1 LKLLEDK
8 YKIKKKEIQNNES
21 ELEKARQDREELE
34 KDNKGKTSEI
44 ASIKDSIEEKR
55 KRKEA
60 LQNELQVLKK

>member
-1 LKLLEDK
+1 
-8 YKIKKKEIQNNES
+8 
-21 ELEKARQDREELE
+21 LE